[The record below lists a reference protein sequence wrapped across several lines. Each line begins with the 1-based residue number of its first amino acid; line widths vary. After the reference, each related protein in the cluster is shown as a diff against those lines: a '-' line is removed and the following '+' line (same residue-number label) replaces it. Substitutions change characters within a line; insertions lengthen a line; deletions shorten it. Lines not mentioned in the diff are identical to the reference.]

1 MSYEDPLDWD
11 RQVQNDHQLVEQYRL
26 ALRVDP
32 LAADPSGP
40 FIGVP
45 FVTTR
50 AAFAKIRELPEGLPL
65 RGPLLRWA
73 FRLAEARVNAE
84 LEQHLAVAW
93 HSEVIVLDS
102 PRPVHTTRANLLMRV
117 VRDAAARGTW
127 LQLLGDQLQGMT
139 EATSLLWQRREELAK
154 RAGFENLAAATGA
167 VPGLEAH
174 VNRWLQQF
182 RASTPHSR
190 QPDPIGYFETALAMS
205 ASRGWPA
212 HLTAESVAS
221 LLGPREWLRRTVR
234 EPRWPQLIGPTS
246 FMRALFEL
254 GRELAFAW
262 AASTHPFVMAHSAG
276 GQAQHRLG
284 YLLASL
290 PLNVEWQK
298 RALGLRNDQARE
310 QVRTLANA
318 LTCHAAWLCI
328 KVRLARAAGLSTS
341 ELRLAYVQ
349 DLIETFG
356 FELPKTFAGQLP
368 RLDFDDVHRLVGL
381 WSALSDHERLRSSF
395 DIDWFR
401 NPRAIESLLEQSAA
415 IEPDGTEPAT
425 VEQDQATAA
434 KWLLECMESC

>member
-11 RQVQNDHQLVEQYRL
+11 RQVQNGHQLTERYRL

-45 FVTTR
+45 IVTTR
-50 AAFAKIRELPEGLPL
+50 AGFAKIRELPEGLPL
-65 RGPLLRWA
+65 RDPLLRWA

-84 LEQHLAVAW
+84 FEQHLAVAW
-93 HSEVIVLDS
+93 RSEVIVLES
-102 PRPVHTTRANLLMRV
+102 PRPVHTTRANLLMQV
-117 VRDAAARGTW
+117 VRDAPARGVW
-127 LQLLGDQLQGMT
+127 LQLLSDQLHGMT
-139 EATSLLWQRREELAK
+139 ESTSLLWQRRVELAK

-167 VPGLEAH
+167 VPRLEEH
-174 VNRWLQQF
+174 VSRWLQQF
-182 RASTPHSR
+182 KANTSDSQQHGL
-190 QPDPIGYFETALAMS
+190 IGHFETALASS
-205 ASRGWPA
+205 ASQGWPA
-212 HLTAESVAS
+212 HLTAQSVAS
-221 LLGPREWLRRTVR
+221 LLGPRDWLRRTVR

-298 RALGLRNDQARE
+298 RALGLRNDQAHE
-310 QVRTLANA
+310 QVRILANA
-318 LTCHAAWLCI
+318 LMCHAAWLCI
-328 KVRLARAAGLSTS
+328 KVRLAQAAGISAN

-349 DLIETFG
+349 DPIETFG
-356 FELPKTFAGQLP
+356 LELSKAFAGQLP
-368 RLDFDDVHRLVGL
+368 RLDFDDVHRLVGF
-381 WSALSDHERLRSSF
+381 WFALSDHARLRDTF
-395 DIDWFR
+395 DSDWFR
-401 NPRAIESLLEQSAA
+401 NPRAIETLLEQSAA
-415 IEPDGTEPAT
+415 IESDGTEPAT
-425 VEQDQATAA
+425 IERHQATAA
-434 KWLLECMESC
+434 RWLLECMGG

>member
-1 MSYEDPLDWD
+1 MLYEDPLDWD
-11 RQVQNDHQLVEQYRL
+11 RQVQNGHQLVEQYRL
-26 ALRVDP
+26 VLHVDP
-32 LAADPSGP
+32 LAADSSGP

-65 RGPLLRWA
+65 REPLLRWA

-84 LEQHLAVAW
+84 LEQHLAAACR
-93 HSEVIVLDS
+93 SEVIVLDL
-102 PRPVHTTRANLLMRV
+102 PRPIHTTRANLLMKV
-117 VRDAAARGTW
+117 VSDAAARGTW
-127 LQLLGDQLQGMT
+127 LQLLGDQLHGMT
-139 EATSLLWQRREELAK
+139 ESTSLLWQRREELAK
-154 RAGFENLAAATGA
+154 RAGFENLAVATSA
-167 VPGLEAH
+167 VPRLEEH
-174 VNRWLQQF
+174 VNRWLQPF
-182 RASTPHSR
+182 KANAPHSW
-190 QPDPIGYFETALAMS
+190 QSDPTAYFETALATS
-205 ASRGWPA
+205 ASQGWPA
-212 HLTAESVAS
+212 HLTTQSMAS

-234 EPRWPQLIGPTS
+234 EPRWPQLFGPTS

-276 GQAQHRLG
+276 GQAQFRLG

-318 LTCHAAWLCI
+318 LTCNAAWLCI
-328 KVRLARAAGLSTS
+328 KVRLARAAAVSAS
-341 ELRLAYVQ
+341 ELNLAYVR

-356 FELPKTFAGQLP
+356 FELPKSFAGQLP
-368 RLDFDDVHRLVGL
+368 RLDLDDGHRLVGL

-395 DIDWFR
+395 DFDWFR

-415 IEPDGTEPAT
+415 IEPEGTEPAT
-425 VEQDQATAA
+425 VEQHQAIAA
-434 KWLLECMESC
+434 RWLLECMDG

>member
-11 RQVQNDHQLVEQYRL
+11 RQVQNGHQLVEHFRL

-50 AAFAKIRELPEGLPL
+50 AAFSKIRELPEGLPL
-65 RGPLLRWA
+65 REPLLRWA
-73 FRLAEARVNAE
+73 FRLADARVNAE

-93 HSEVIVLDS
+93 RSEVIVLDS
-102 PRPVHTTRANLLMRV
+102 PRPVHTTRANLLTQV

-127 LQLLGDQLQGMT
+127 LQLLGDQLHGMS
-139 EATSLLWQRREELAK
+139 ESTSLLWQRREELAK
-154 RAGFENLAAATGA
+154 RAGFENLAVATGV
-167 VPGLEAH
+167 VPRLDEH
-174 VNRWLQQF
+174 VSRWLQQF
-182 RASTPHSR
+182 KARSPHSR
-190 QPDPIGYFETALAMS
+190 QRDPMGYFQTALATS
-205 ASRGWPA
+205 ASQGWPA
-212 HLTAESVAS
+212 HLTAQSVAS

-262 AASTHPFVMAHSAG
+262 AASTHPFVMVHSAG
-276 GQAQHRLG
+276 GQAQHRMG

-298 RALGLRNDQARE
+298 RVLGLRNDQARE

-318 LTCHAAWLCI
+318 LTYHAAWLCI
-328 KVRLARAAGLSTS
+328 KARLARAAGVSAS
-341 ELRLAYVQ
+341 ELRLVYVQ
-349 DLIETFG
+349 DLIENYG
-356 FELPKTFAGQLP
+356 FELPKVFAGQLP
-368 RLDFDDVHRLVGL
+368 RLDFDDGHRLVGL

-395 DIDWFR
+395 DSDWFR
-401 NPRAIESLLEQSAA
+401 DPRAIESLLEQAAA

-425 VEQDQATAA
+425 VEQHQATAA
-434 KWLLECMESC
+434 RWLIECTDS